1 MSQYFLSL
9 VAGYLIGSIPTA
21 YLVVKQKAGIDIQ
34 DAGSGNVGAFN
45 VFSVTRSKRLGIL
58 VGILDGLKGLLVT
71 WLMLHLFAAPFWV
84 GAVGMLASIVGHTYP
99 VWLGFK
105 GGRGLATAAGGFF
118 GIGISYTI
126 VWCTSWLLFNRW
138 KKDIVTANI
147 LASVV
152 TPVLLTLAPTIL
164 VDAVMI
170 AQTSVDSY
178 RAFAWVLSGV
188 LLVSHGDIL
197 REYVNRSNRTT

>member
-1 MSQYFLSL
+1 VSQYLVSL

-21 YLVVKQKAGIDIQ
+21 YLVVRQKSGIDIQ

-58 VGILDGLKGLLVT
+58 VGVLDGLKGFLVT
-71 WLMLHLFAAPFWV
+71 WLMLHVLAEPFWV
-84 GAVGMLASIVGHTYP
+84 GAVGMLASIVGHAYP

-138 KKDIVTANI
+138 RKDIVTANI
-147 LASVV
+147 LSS
-152 TPVLLTLAPTIL
+152 LLTPIALAVIPTSLIE
-164 VDAVMI
+164 AVMI
-170 AQTSVDSY
+170 SQTGGDSY
-178 RAFAWVLSGV
+178 RTFAWMLSAVLF
-188 LLVSHGDIL
+188 VSHSDIL
-197 REYVNRSNRTT
+197 RGYIKKQ